1 MNIKVIMLD
10 IDGVLNP
17 SCSMKERHPTRQILD
32 NKCVAR
38 LKKIVDATDARI
50 VLTSTWR
57 FGALMPECPSLVAEF
72 DRLRAEMRTHG
83 LKIFSVTKKLGRR
96 DDEIMD
102 WLEHHPNVESWVAID
117 DDSFDMTSVI
127 KAERFVHTNT
137 LIGLQDEHIKLA
149 INILNK

>member
-1 MNIKVIMLD
+1 MKQKVIMLD

-17 SCSMKERHPTRQILD
+17 SCSMADRRFTRQICD
-32 NKCVAR
+32 DGCVER
-38 LKKIVDATDARI
+38 LKRIVEATDAKI

-72 DRLRAEMRTHG
+72 DRLRAEMKLYG

-96 DDEIMD
+96 DDEIMN

-127 KAERFVHTNT
+127 EAERFVHTNT
-137 LIGLQDEHIKLA
+137 VIGLQDKHIKLA
-149 INILNK
+149 IDILNK

>member
-1 MNIKVIMLD
+1 MEQKVIMLD

-17 SCSMKERHPTRQILD
+17 SCSMADRRFTRQICD
-32 NKCVAR
+32 DGCVER
-38 LKKIVDATDARI
+38 LKRIIEATDAKI

-57 FGALMPECPSLVAEF
+57 FGALMPECRAFVSEF
-72 DRLRAEMRTHG
+72 ERLRAEMKLYG

-102 WLEHHPNVESWVAID
+102 WLEQHPNVTNWVAID

-127 KAERFVHTNT
+127 NQGKLVHTST
-137 LIGLQDEHIKLA
+137 LIGLQDEHIQLA